1 MNSYNPIQ
9 NLKPS
14 NASGEIDIMKLA
26 KSIWQGKWLILSLVV
41 FCLVLGDLYV
51 RRIAI
56 SLYPATSMIAFHED
70 QPQII
75 TDIESIMSGL
85 PITNVGI
92 NTELEVL
99 RSRDLAGQLVDR
111 LDLMNRPDFNNQ
123 FNIPLIIIR
132 AKAWLLTIFD
142 KVPQIPLLMP
152 SEREARAS
160 VISSVINAMEISN
173 PHKTLLINISF
184 TTNNA
189 KLSVLMANAMA
200 EIYIENQIQL
210 KEDALAGAIKFLSS
224 RTLELKNSFEN
235 SKIKLA
241 EFIDHSE
248 IINKDF
254 LQAQELQLREQRTR
268 LVEARERLAEETVI
282 RMSFRLMREN
292 GNIESLINTA
302 DDFRLNRAFSQYRNN
317 LISVF
322 DLNQEVD
329 RFMLEIKDETKRDR
343 NQLKTLEESNIFLE
357 NHIEK
362 QSQELI
368 IIQQFEREVETSR
381 LLYESFFK
389 RLQEMNVQLGLET
402 ADARLI
408 SKAIPMGSS
417 SPIKGRI
424 LLSVGIIGAF
434 VGAGLVSYRELRF
447 AGFRSTVELHDS
459 SGVGVLASVPL
470 IPTRERKSVISY
482 FKDKPNSVIS
492 EAVRNL
498 RTSILMYDPN
508 RVLQVIMLTSS
519 VPGEGK
525 SLLTFALAQNM
536 VGLGKRVLL
545 IEADIRRHIYSIKI
559 DRKNSVPLVDL
570 LMDEREYK
578 DVNLYSEELG
588 FDILTG
594 SKSDMNAADLFAS
607 QRFSNLI
614 SKLREHYD
622 YILIDTPPVLVVP
635 DARVIAANS
644 DVNIY
649 IVKWNK
655 TTRAQVN
662 QGLDMFSS
670 IGINTTGL
678 VLNQIDTKKMKFHGN
693 AEQYYYDAYRSGYYD
708 GYL

>member
-56 SLYPATSMIAFHED
+56 SLYPATSVIAFHED

-210 KEDALAGAIKFLSS
+210 KVDALAGAIKFLSS

-343 NQLKTLEESNIFLE
+343 NQLKTLEESNILLE

-389 RLQEMNVQLGLET
+389 RLQEMNVQL
-402 ADARLI
+402 
-408 SKAIPMGSS
+408 
-417 SPIKGRI
+417 
-424 LLSVGIIGAF
+424 
-434 VGAGLVSYRELRF
+434 
-447 AGFRSTVELHDS
+447 
-459 SGVGVLASVPL
+459 
-470 IPTRERKSVISY
+470 
-482 FKDKPNSVIS
+482 
-492 EAVRNL
+492 
-498 RTSILMYDPN
+498 
-508 RVLQVIMLTSS
+508 
-519 VPGEGK
+519 
-525 SLLTFALAQNM
+525 
-536 VGLGKRVLL
+536 
-545 IEADIRRHIYSIKI
+545 
-559 DRKNSVPLVDL
+559 
-570 LMDEREYK
+570 
-578 DVNLYSEELG
+578 
-588 FDILTG
+588 
-594 SKSDMNAADLFAS
+594 
-607 QRFSNLI
+607 
-614 SKLREHYD
+614 
-622 YILIDTPPVLVVP
+622 
-635 DARVIAANS
+635 
-644 DVNIY
+644 
-649 IVKWNK
+649 
-655 TTRAQVN
+655 RA
-662 QGLDMFSS
+662 
-670 IGINTTGL
+670 
-678 VLNQIDTKKMKFHGN
+678 
-693 AEQYYYDAYRSGYYD
+693 
-708 GYL
+708 